1 MTPQTPTKLSNTPSH
16 MTSSSNP
23 FELEIG
29 KTTLSTSSTVKKKLK
44 TPTPFSGDMAEN
56 CICTDFAIFA
66 IISAELKIFC
76 TLIQAT
82 N

>member
-1 MTPQTPTKLSNTPSH
+1 MNLYAAASLDSILAGLIPSATLWHLSW
-16 MTSSSNP
+16 
-23 FELEIG
+23 ELEPEAHLLAG
-29 KTTLSTSSTVKKKLK
+29 NSSLA
-44 TPTPFSGDMAEN
+44 DMAEN